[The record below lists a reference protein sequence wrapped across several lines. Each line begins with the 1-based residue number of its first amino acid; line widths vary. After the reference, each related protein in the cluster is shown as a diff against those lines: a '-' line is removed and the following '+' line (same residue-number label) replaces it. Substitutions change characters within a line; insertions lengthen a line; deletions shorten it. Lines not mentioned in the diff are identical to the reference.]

1 MTSRSFFREVL
12 AGGVL
17 ALLVFIT
24 SWPALDIA
32 SLVLAP
38 DYLLPLTLI
47 PALMTLWGWLIFS
60 ALHDIR
66 RELRRLGQHRG
77 ETRSPTQK
85 D

>member
-38 DYLLPLTLI
+38 DYLLPLALI
-47 PALMTLWGWLIFS
+47 PALMTLWGWLIF
-60 ALHDIR
+60 AVLHDIR
-66 RELRRLGQHRG
+66 RELRRLGQSSA